1 MGSQGQSA
9 NSGVKDELNALLE
22 DLVELASSATGID
35 REKLADLKQ
44 GLHERVDR
52 LGAEAKDAASD
63 AADAIRNK
71 ASETF
76 DQVDSYAHAKPWNL
90 AIAAGL
96 VGLVVGLLVSRK

>member
-1 MGSQGQSA
+1 MSSQGQSA
-9 NSGVKDELNALLE
+9 GSGVKDELAALLE

-35 REKLADLKQ
+35 KEKLEELKS

-52 LGAEAKDAASD
+52 LGAEAKDAASG
-63 AADAIRNK
+63 AADAIRDK
-71 ASETF
+71 ATETF
-76 DQVDSYAHAKPWNL
+76 DQVDSYAHAKPWTL